1 MIKTFIRSKIGSF
14 ILSSAIALIIFLINF
29 SINWEELNREI
40 VGKFGKRKIKPIIIF
55 WHEHIFAMPWFLPK
69 ISVALQS
76 PHADGK
82 ILAYAVKWFGLKP
95 IWGSSNKKSFSGFR
109 NLQRNLEM
117 NNFIVITPDG
127 PRGPARKI
135 SNGAITLAKISQTPI
150 IPVAW
155 NTSDKWLINS
165 WDKMRIPKP
174 FSKGKIIWGEPI
186 YIPKSLDKK
195 KQEII
200 KIKIESKLISL
211 TNECDSFF
219 NEK

>member
-1 MIKTFIRSKIGSF
+1 
-14 ILSSAIALIIFLINF
+14 
-29 SINWEELNREI
+29 
-40 VGKFGKRKIKPIIIF
+40 
-55 WHEHIFAMPWFLPK
+55 
-69 ISVALQS
+69 
-76 PHADGK
+76 
-82 ILAYAVKWFGLKP
+82 
-95 IWGSSNKKSFSGFR
+95 
-109 NLQRNLEM
+109 M

-135 SNGAITLAKISQTPI
+135 SNGAITLAKITQTPI

>member
-40 VGKFGKRKIKPIIIF
+40 VSKFGKRKIKPIIIF

-95 IWGSSNKKSFSGFR
+95 IWGSSNKKSFSGFYT
-109 NLQRNLEM
+109 
-117 NNFIVITPDG
+117 F
-127 PRGPARKI
+127 
-135 SNGAITLAKISQTPI
+135 
-150 IPVAW
+150 
-155 NTSDKWLINS
+155 
-165 WDKMRIPKP
+165 
-174 FSKGKIIWGEPI
+174 
-186 YIPKSLDKK
+186 Y
-195 KQEII
+195 
-200 KIKIESKLISL
+200 
-211 TNECDSFF
+211 
-219 NEK
+219 